1 MGYQIHK
8 RLPLEFVVDVLRAF
22 CEKEVGVNKACQLLG
37 ISKAQLYRLRKK
49 YLTFLKEE
57 KEFKLYNREKKATRS
72 FPEEVQDF
80 LHKELDYVKYHA
92 EKFKKKFNFSFLAE
106 RAQKRFNRPFY
117 RNSIRRFALRYGY
130 YEAKPWEKRKV
141 YARFETP
148 GPGFLFHHDTS
159 HHIWL
164 PKTGIFSDLILT
176 KDDYSRK
183 IVGRALVEKE
193 TSFYHLLTVRETI
206 EKYGLPLSYYV
217 DQHSIFRFV
226 EHKGIHVNYTKGEDE
241 GKVQFKRALEQ
252 LDIGVIYAK
261 TAQAKGKIEKNFDYF
276 QRRLPFLCEKY
287 KVVKIPEA
295 EKILDELIF
304 FYNEKHIH
312 EETGETPNERWKRGI
327 KEGKSRLRTLPEE
340 VDLDYVFSLHYE
352 RKVKKDGT
360 ISFMGKRW
368 KIGKFPGKVV
378 TVCFIPDKKIMIF
391 KDDQKLWEYH
401 L

>member
-1 MGYQIHK
+1 MGHQIHK

-37 ISKAQLYRLRKK
+37 ISKVQLYRLRKR
-49 YLTFLKEE
+49 YLTCKKEG
-57 KEFKLYNREKKATRS
+57 KEFKLYKSGNKTTRS
-72 FPEEVQDF
+72 FPKEVQDF
-80 LHKELDYVKYHA
+80 LHKELDYISFCAK
-92 EKFKKKFNFSFLAE
+92 KFNRKFNFSFLAE
-106 RAQKRFNRPFY
+106 RAEKKFNRSFH
-117 RNSIRRFALRYGY
+117 RNSIRRFALRHGY
-130 YEAKPWEKRKV
+130 YHATSFEKKKV
-141 YARFETP
+141 YSRFETS

-176 KDDYSRK
+176 EDDFSRK
-183 IVGRALVEKE
+183 IVGRKLVEKE
-193 TSFYHLLTVRETI
+193 TSFAHLQTVRDTVSV
-206 EKYGLPLSYYV
+206 YGLPLSYYV
-217 DQHSIFRFV
+217 DEHSIFRFV
-226 EHKGIHVNYTKGEDE
+226 EHRGVHVTYNLGKDE

-252 LDIGVIYAK
+252 LNIGIIYAK
-261 TAQAKGKIEKNFDYF
+261 SPEAKGKIEKRFDYF

-287 KVVKIPEA
+287 NVVKISEA

-304 FYNEKHIH
+304 FYNEKHVH

-327 KEGKSRLRTLPEE
+327 KQGKSRLRALPEE
-340 VDLDYVFSLHYE
+340 VDLDYIFSLHYE

-360 ISFMGKRW
+360 ISFMGRRW
-368 KIGKFPGKVV
+368 KIGKFPGRIV
-378 TVCFIPDKKIMIF
+378 TVCLIPDKKIMIF